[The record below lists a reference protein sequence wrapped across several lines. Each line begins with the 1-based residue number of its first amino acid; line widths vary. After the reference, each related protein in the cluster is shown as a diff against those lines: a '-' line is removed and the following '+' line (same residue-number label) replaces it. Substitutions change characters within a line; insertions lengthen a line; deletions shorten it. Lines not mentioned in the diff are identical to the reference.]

1 MLRHPIRKLSFGHTT
16 ADCPMLLSVGCVCSL
31 IDVKIMTTF
40 SAFPDVDDILSL
52 AIN

>member
-16 ADCPMLLSVGCVCSL
+16 VDCSTHIVECVCGL
-31 IDVKIMTTF
+31 IYVKIMTTF
-40 SAFPDVDDILSL
+40 SAFPDVDDIFRL